1 VQSSR
6 GWPSLGEALE
16 ASYAAA
22 RQAVRASN
30 GIRVLLM
37 LLQVSWLVCRTRSVN
52 ICVLQG
58 CGVLLAT
65 VAPCHSCSNRETCYM
80 VTETLADA
88 SEAEGGLS
96 HKLRHTVT
104 AVQQLTG
111 SLSTIVLK

>member
-37 LLQVSWLVCRTRSVN
+37 LLQVSWLVCRTRSSSN
-52 ICVLQG
+52 AFCKNAL
-58 CGVLLAT
+58 CGSQV
-65 VAPCHSCSNRETCYM
+65 
-80 VTETLADA
+80 
-88 SEAEGGLS
+88 
-96 HKLRHTVT
+96 
-104 AVQQLTG
+104 
-111 SLSTIVLK
+111 